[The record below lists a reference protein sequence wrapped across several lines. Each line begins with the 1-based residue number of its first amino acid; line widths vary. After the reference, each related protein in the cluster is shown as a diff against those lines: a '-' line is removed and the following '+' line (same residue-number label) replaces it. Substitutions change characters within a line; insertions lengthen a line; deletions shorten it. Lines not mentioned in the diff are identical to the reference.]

1 MLWPGLIAM
10 KCHIRAVTVTNIL
23 AYERRVPEFSLVASR
38 SAWRFAIKGSLVSS
52 EIVCKWLSL
61 WNIDYMT
68 LFLKS
73 IPGLVVCY
81 NYTNFY
87 MLICKQNMQQKQIM
101 KLIHSDDIMWINIF
115 DFHTMTY
122 SYGWDTCI
130 SPRRTDS
137 TKQIWSVKHNDITSL
152 MCYWYNCLSLK

>member
-23 AYERRVPEFSLVASR
+23 AYERLVPGFSLVASR
-38 SAWRFAIKGSLVSS
+38 SAWRFAIKGSLISS

-61 WNIDYMT
+61 WYIDYMT

-73 IPGLVVCY
+73 IPRLVVCY

-87 MLICKQNMQQKQIM
+87 MLICKKKKKWWSWFIRMILCESTFSIFTPWHIHMVGTHAYHREGQIAPN
-101 KLIHSDDIMWINIF
+101 KSDLWSIM
-115 DFHTMTY
+115 
-122 SYGWDTCI
+122 I
-130 SPRRTDS
+130 SLR
-137 TKQIWSVKHNDITSL
+137 
-152 MCYWYNCLSLK
+152 